1 MIEFGHFALCFGWL
15 LALIGVCAGAFIG
28 FKRRKI
34 GDQATQAYVELL
46 RLVTIGVALALG
58 CSLAGLGYGFVTN
71 DYSIQYIWQ
80 YSNRSMPWIYKIT
93 AIWGGMDG
101 SMLLWCGL
109 VALFCAAVARGA
121 RSYPRPILPW
131 LYCFLNSSTVFFTT
145 ITVFLTNPFR
155 YLKAPMVMPDGNG
168 LNPLLQNEYMAI
180 HPPMLYLGFTGLAIP
195 YAFCMAALASG
206 YITNDW
212 IRLTRRW
219 TLIGWTFLTA
229 GIVLGGHWAYLE
241 LGWGGF
247 WAWDPVENSSFLP
260 WLTATAFLHS
270 SMVQERKGMLKVWNV
285 FLCVLTYALTV
296 FGTFLTR
303 SGVVQSVHAFASTD
317 IGWVFLTYLAAL
329 ILLALVLVVLRRIDL
344 RSERAIESVFSR
356 ETVFLLNNL
365 VLLSICFAV
374 LWGVMFPVFS
384 EAFTGTKQTVGIP
397 FFNAVN
403 VPLFLALIFLMGVGP
418 TIAWRRSSIKQ
429 MVSSFAIPLASAFLV
444 AMALVSAGITEF
456 YPVLSY
462 AISFFV
468 VMTILGEIQRG
479 LRSQGA
485 SIQAAPYA
493 PGTILQLFRRQRIK
507 YGAHIIHFGVALMTV
522 AITASMAHK
531 IEREFTL
538 APGERFSVGRFSLEL
553 SEFHEEQH
561 LNYSSIQAH
570 VNARLLKDDSVFA
583 VMVPE
588 LRFYTK
594 SKETTTEVAL
604 QMGQREDLYLILAG
618 IDQSGRKAS
627 MKVFINPLQVWL
639 WYGAIIMV
647 VGGVIVAIPVARG
660 VPAKSAATELA
671 ESQGVLSD
679 SARRLLESK
688 EHLLRSLKD
697 LELDLSMGKISQ
709 EEYQRSYAELSHD
722 VARIIKELRGHE

>member
-1 MIEFGHFALCFGWL
+1 MIEFGHFALCIGWL
-15 LALIGVCAGAFIG
+15 LALIGVVGGAYIG
-28 FKRRKI
+28 SQRSSVSA
-34 GDQATQAYVELL
+34 ATRSAYVEVL
-46 RLVTIGVALALG
+46 RRVTIGVAIALG
-58 CSLAGLGYGFVTN
+58 VSLVGLGYGFVTN

-80 YSNRSMPWIYKIT
+80 YSNRAMPWIYKIT

-109 VALFCAAVARGA
+109 VALFCAAVARSSV
-121 RSYPRPILPW
+121 RYPRPLLPW
-131 LYCFLNSSTVFFTT
+131 LYCFLNSTTLFFTT
-145 ITVFLTNPFR
+145 ITLFLTNPFR

-180 HPPMLYLGFTGLAIP
+180 HPPTLYLGFTGLAIP

-206 YITNDW
+206 HMSNDW

-270 SMVQERKGMLKVWNV
+270 SMVQERKGMLKVWNI
-285 FLCVLTYALTV
+285 FLCVITYGLTV

-303 SGVVQSVHAFASTD
+303 SGIVQSVHAFASTD
-317 IGWVFLTYLAAL
+317 IGWVFLTYLAV
-329 ILLALVLVVLRRIDL
+329 ILVVALVLVLFRRVELRP
-344 RSERAIESVFSR
+344 ERAIESLFSR

-384 EAFTGTKQTVGIP
+384 EAFTGQKQTVGIP

-403 VPLFLALIFLMGVGP
+403 VPLFLMLVFLMGVGP
-418 TIAWRRSSIKQ
+418 TIAWRRSSIRQ
-429 MVSSFAIPLASAFLV
+429 LVNSFAIPLAGALV
-444 AMALVSAGITEF
+444 VAVALVSAGITDF

-468 VMTILGEIQRG
+468 VMSILGEVQRG
-479 LRSQGA
+479 LRSQSA
-485 SIQAAPYA
+485 TTHAAPFA
-493 PGTILQLFRRQRIK
+493 PQTVVQLFRRHRVK
-507 YGAHIIHFGVALMTV
+507 YGAHIIHFGVAMMTV

-531 IEREFTL
+531 VEREFTL
-538 APGERFSVGRFSLEL
+538 APGERFNVGRFSLEL

-561 LNYSSIQAH
+561 ANYSAIQAH
-570 VNARLLKDDSVFA
+570 VIARLLKDDSIEA
-583 VMVPE
+583 VLVPE
-588 LRFYTK
+588 LRFYPK
-594 SKETTTEVAL
+594 NKETTTEVAL
-604 QMGQREDLYLILAG
+604 RMGQREDLYLILAG
-618 IDQSGRKAS
+618 IDDTGKKAS

-639 WYGAIIMV
+639 WYGAMIMV
-647 VGGVIVAIPVARG
+647 VGGVIVA
-660 VPAKSAATELA
+660 VPAAKAASVKSRA
-671 ESQGVLSD
+671 
-679 SARRLLESK
+679 SAQVEQS
-688 EHLLRSLKD
+688 
-697 LELDLSMGKISQ
+697 
-709 EEYQRSYAELSHD
+709 
-722 VARIIKELRGHE
+722 V